1 MPTICVLIP
10 VKSPDAAKTRLS
22 SLLGCEE
29 RALLQRAMLEDMIC
43 ELRHTRLVS
52 AVTLYGPAKGT
63 AVLARRHG
71 ISSLPQPP
79 LVNGLNEAV
88 ADGTRTLA
96 ANGAD
101 LILVLPGDLPL
112 IASGDVDSAIDMAMQ
127 SDKRVVVPDRWRRGT
142 NGLAFAANRL
152 PDFRFGVDSFPAHL
166 SQGDMQPMF
175 LPSLAF
181 DVDLPDDLHLSDRQ
195 WHGCGTRTRAF
206 LAFRHFATQSGCQ
219 IQEMTA

>member
-166 SQGDMQPMF
+166 SQDDMQPMF
-175 LPSLAF
+175 LPSLA
-181 DVDLPDDLHLSDRQ
+181 VDIDTPDDLRLPARQ
-195 WHGCGTRTRAF
+195 GPECGPRTRAF
-206 LAFRHFATQSGCQ
+206 LALRHLAMQPGRHM
-219 IQEMTA
+219 QEMTA